1 MDYEIAYSE
10 EEHGYRVQM
19 NYEFSVIADWISE
32 HLTGREDIQK
42 VLQCIRFAEDK
53 EEISR
58 FTQGNFDIVIQQSG
72 VSVSRK
78 VDMSDARD
86 EIVAMFDNQSDFYQT
101 SEEGIQAECGL
112 EDLTGIIENWHD
124 VVQ

>member
-1 MDYEIAYSE
+1 MNYEIAYSE
-10 EEHGYRVQM
+10 DELGYRVQM
-19 NYEFSVIADWISE
+19 DYEFSVIGDWISE
-32 HLTGREDIQK
+32 HLVTRTDIQK
-42 VLQCIRFAEDK
+42 VLQYIRFAEN
-53 EEISR
+53 EEEMSHFI
-58 FTQGNFDIVIQQSG
+58 QGNFDVVIQKSG

-86 EIVAMFDNQSDFYQT
+86 EIVAMFDTQSDFYQT

-112 EDLTGIIENWHD
+112 DDLSGIIENWHE